1 MRTCPAL
8 MSIVPLLQRQALPFV
23 IVAGGSYERL
33 ILDYEGAQVAHW
45 LNDRGVVAFVLYE

>member
-1 MRTCPAL
+1 